1 MKLLT
6 LNTHSLQEEGYAKKL
21 EQFVEMVQREQ
32 PDIIALQEVNQTAAA
47 PCAGPNLL
55 CGSALCPEEA
65 VSVRQDNHAAQ
76 AARRLREKGILCS
89 WTWCSAKLGYG
100 IYDEGMAILCPER
113 EIAQVDSFYISGS
126 RDYGNW
132 KTRKALGIR
141 VRGLSGWFYT
151 VHMGWWKDE
160 EEPFDRQ
167 WERLNEAL
175 EEKKREGAV
184 WLLGDFNSPAEIRG
198 EGYDRIRDSGWQD
211 TYSLAAQKDD
221 GITVLGEIDGWR
233 GTSGDA
239 QARRGMRMDHIWCSR
254 PVPVLRSRVRFD
266 GIGEPK
272 VSDHFGVLVETG
284 DSVPEF
290 RNAVTG
296 NEEE

>member
-1 MKLLT
+1 MGKAVDKSTRILIIAPL
-6 LNTHSLQEEGYAKKL
+6 SGK
-21 EQFVEMVQREQ
+21 
-32 PDIIALQEVNQTAAA
+32 IIALEDVPDPVFSERVLGDGAAILPEDGKIYSPVNGEVASVAATKHAFGFQSEDGLDVLVHVGLVTPVLICDGLDKKQMKAAA
-47 PCAGPNLL
+47 
-55 CGSALCPEEA
+55 GS
-65 VSVRQDNHAAQ
+65 VQ
-76 AARRLREKGILCS
+76 G
-89 WTWCSAKLGYG
+89 G
-100 IYDEGMAILCPER
+100 
-113 EIAQVDSFYISGS
+113 

-141 VRGLSGWFYT
+141 VRGLGGWFYT

-175 EEKKREGAV
+175 EEKKREEAV

-233 GTSGDA
+233 GRSGDA

-284 DSVPEF
+284 NGVPEF